1 MYYIDLEKSNSL
13 MKCKIYAPDEA
24 ETIFADV
31 QSFAV
36 FQNHVFCLT
45 ENSELYLLDDSDGS
59 SELLSEHT
67 EKFFFNGNMIISN
80 NRNIFMFSVVGSYAE
95 QLSILEI
102 DETDLV
108 CVIGNLVYFQS
119 GNALFSIDIDTMQ
132 VSNLCQGYDHY
143 AAVHFWENK
152 LYILAATIDRTTL
165 TVTWETITQDF
176 LVP

>member
-1 MYYIDLEKSNSL
+1 
-13 MKCKIYAPDEA
+13 MKCKIYAPDEVEA
-24 ETIFADV
+24 IFANV

-36 FQNHVFCLT
+36 FQNYIFCLT
-45 ENSELYLLDDSDGS
+45 ENNELHLLHDDDGS
-59 SELLSEHT
+59 SELLSEHI

-119 GNALFSIDIDTMQ
+119 GNSLFSIDMDTMQ
-132 VSNLCQGYDHY
+132 VSNLCQGYDYY
-143 AAVHFWENK
+143 AAVHSRENN
-152 LYILAATIDRTTL
+152 LYILTATMNRTAS
-165 TVTWETITQDF
+165 TVTWEMITQE
-176 LVP
+176 LTP